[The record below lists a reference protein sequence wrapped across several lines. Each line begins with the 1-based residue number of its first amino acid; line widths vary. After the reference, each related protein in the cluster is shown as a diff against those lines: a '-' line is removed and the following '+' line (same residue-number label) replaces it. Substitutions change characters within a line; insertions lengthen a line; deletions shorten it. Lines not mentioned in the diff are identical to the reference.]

1 MRSKVALVLVPLFAS
16 ALALAAQEVAEISYK
31 ADVEPIFLAECND
44 CHGAKRPK
52 KGLDLSAGVGYDTL
66 VGKPAN
72 EVPDLLLVK
81 PGDPDGSYLWHKLEH
96 TATEGKGMPR
106 TMFSSKKLSDDQL
119 ALIERW
125 IAGGAKP

>member
-1 MRSKVALVLVPLFAS
+1 MRRKVALVLTPLFVS

-52 KGLDLSAGVGYDTL
+52 KGLDLSAGVGYEAL

-81 PGDPDGSYLWHKLEH
+81 PGDPDGSYLWHKMEH
-96 TATEGKGMPR
+96 TAAEGKGMPR
-106 TMFSSKKLSDDQL
+106 TLFSSKKLPAEQL
-119 ALIERW
+119 DLIKRW
-125 IAGGAKP
+125 IADGAKP